1 MYSHNQVFSFTNR
14 YPMALGNLGD
24 CEEICETP
32 GRPPPIDLFKEAID
46 SAVKFYDNYH
56 VYPYTYLG
64 GHYYR
69 KGEYKQAIEAW
80 AEASSVIKKFVIY
93 LFTAKLL
100 NFGTLFFFCSQIK
113 YW

>member
-1 MYSHNQVFSFTNR
+1 
-14 YPMALGNLGD
+14 MALGNLGD

-32 GRPPPIDLFKEAID
+32 GRPPPIDLFREAID

-113 YW
+113 YWWSVLEVSKWFLG